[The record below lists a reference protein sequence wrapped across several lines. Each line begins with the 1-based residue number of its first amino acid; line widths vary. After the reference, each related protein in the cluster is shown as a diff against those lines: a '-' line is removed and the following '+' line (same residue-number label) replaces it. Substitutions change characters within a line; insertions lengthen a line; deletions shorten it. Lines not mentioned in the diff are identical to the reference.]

1 MCSHAELAFMT
12 DPPSLSAVATNL
24 SLGIPD
30 EREFF
35 SLSLSLLKTYSSLC
49 SSLKMQSL
57 EDKLRRVNG
66 TLAVGRMTFLTVLR
80 RTQVLGGSCCDPQ
93 ETEQTRGYQEEEHLV
108 VPHSQAN
115 PLLDR
120 SQATSSLL

>member
-35 SLSLSLLKTYSSLC
+35 FSLSLSV
-49 SSLKMQSL
+49 
-57 EDKLRRVNG
+57 ENV
-66 TLAVGRMTFLTVLR
+66 FF
-80 RTQVLGGSCCDPQ
+80 
-93 ETEQTRGYQEEEHLV
+93 
-108 VPHSQAN
+108 
-115 PLLDR
+115 
-120 SQATSSLL
+120 SLLVFEDAEFGR